1 MHARAR
7 ALIYAYALLV
17 HIIPVDS
24 GGVPLGDT
32 DSLTDDSV
40 KPSRM
45 PQVLHELAGIRGFTV
60 HDMHIVVHTEVRC
73 MSDQ

>member
-24 GGVPLGDT
+24 GFVPYGDI

-45 PQVLHELAGIRGFTV
+45 PHVLHELVGIRGFTY
-60 HDMHIVVHTEVRC
+60 IYIYIYI
-73 MSDQ
+73 

>member
-24 GGVPLGDT
+24 GFVPFGDI

-40 KPSRM
+40 KPSQV
-45 PQVLHELAGIRGFTV
+45 PQVLHELVGSRGFTQV
-60 HDMHIVVHTEVRC
+60 
-73 MSDQ
+73 